1 MHPQPHCLNLGEP
14 HRSWSAHLSVMPRG
28 PIKRSTGLGAS
39 QPPVKVPSAIQNKDH
54 PRSVFDNQSL
64 IEIHVQLS
72 DVVGR
77 SMLSP
82 SKTGASYTTSSES
95 HSGAMLW
102 AGATRRPK
110 AHVRSWNKKR
120 NKGGGTRKA
129 VIGVEAKV
137 NK

>member
-1 MHPQPHCLNLGEP
+1 MPLGP
-14 HRSWSAHLSVMPRG
+14 M
-28 PIKRSTGLGAS
+28 KRSTGLGGS
-39 QPPVKVPSAIQNKDH
+39 QLPVKVPSAIQNKDH
-54 PRSVFDNQSL
+54 PCSVSDNQSL
-64 IEIHVQLS
+64 REIHVQLS

-77 SMLSP
+77 SMLLP
-82 SKTGASYTTSSES
+82 SKTDVSYSTSSES

-110 AHVRSWNKKR
+110 AHVRSRNKKR

-137 NK
+137 NKERKGRESNTHDGEQPQLRCL